1 MKGDI
6 MAAPVEIFQ
15 PRDAESTEIQEL
27 YRLFL
32 LEKAPALVGP
42 DRVAIPIPESIFKI
56 LIQVVGYMNQG
67 KGVSIIPVMQELTT
81 QRAANMLGVS
91 RPFLIGLLNARE
103 IPCHKVGTHRRIYLK
118 DVMAYSERRD
128 KVRQRI
134 LAEIAKKDVE
144 DGTYDQVY
152 VPEYGE

>member
-1 MKGDI
+1 MKGET
-6 MAAPVEIFQ
+6 MAAPTEIHR
-15 PRDAESTEIQEL
+15 PRDAESTEIKEL

-42 DRVAIPIPESIFKI
+42 DRVSIPIPESIFKI
-56 LIQVVGYMNQG
+56 LVQVVGYMNQG

-81 QRAANMLGVS
+81 QQAANILGVS
-91 RPFLIGLLNARE
+91 RPFLIGLLNAKE

-118 DVMAYSERRD
+118 DVMDYSERRD
-128 KVRQRI
+128 KMRQRI

-152 VPEYGE
+152 APDQSE